1 MEGEGR
7 SMFHKAAGTLVVLL
21 FAQLLVA
28 LPAAAQDATVD
39 VIDFAFQ
46 PDEIRVEPGSTVT
59 WTNHDPFGHT
69 ATAEDGSFSVG
80 LQPGQSGSHT
90 FAQEGSFP
98 YFCKL
103 HPEMRGVVQVGAE
116 APFPEPTVER
126 LQAQDNITAA
136 IAFSQTA
143 FDDGAS
149 TYALLARDDVFADS
163 LSSGGAQGRL
173 GAPLLLTPT
182 NTLDNRVR
190 TELQRLGVRTVV
202 MLGGPN
208 ALSPDVERA
217 LRQAGFGV
225 RRVAG
230 PNRLATAVAIAERFF
245 PTPDTAI
252 VARAFGDASDEVR
265 AFVDSLGA
273 GAAAAATGQP
283 LLLTHTTSLSAETEA
298 YLRDNPIDS
307 VTLVGGPR
315 AVSEAVE
322 EQIAALGIEVERV
335 AGEDRYGTAA
345 ELALMQSPLG
355 PPPLLVLVD
364 GTDEDAWAS
373 GFPAAALQAP
383 VLLTAG
389 DAFPAH
395 TVQLLMGSQTEG
407 ASLVCAPDVT
417 STACD
422 RAETV
427 ANAESFGG
435 EMWRPA
441 VLEPAEGAPAG
452 SSGFAEV
459 LPTPDPGVLCYT
471 WEAFSISGDPT
482 AAHIHR
488 ASDGQPVV
496 DLSLESGPF
505 GFASNCAYDV
515 GATLAG
521 DIVANPRDYYVN
533 IHTEAHPDGEISG
546 ELLAPTGAV
555 IAEMFGEA
563 EIPGPGDP
571 DAVGFA
577 FLLST
582 DRPDELCSFL
592 GVFDLDPPA
601 TAAHVH
607 EGGVDEA
614 GPPVI
619 DLPVPAGPAPFAV
632 GCQQALDAALVADV
646 MAGDGGHYV
655 NVHNATFP
663 DGAIRGQLIN
673 PFGGPPE
680 GGAAAASTDGDVS
693 RELAE
698 RSPRYRSWTR

>member
-1 MEGEGR
+1 MLSR
-7 SMFHKAAGTLVVLL
+7 RISGTLIVLL

-69 ATAEDGSFSVG
+69 ATADDGSFSVG

-90 FAQEGSFP
+90 FAEEGSFP

-103 HPEMRGVVQVGAE
+103 HPEMRGVVHVGAD
-116 APFPEPTVER
+116 APFPDPTVER
-126 LQAQDNITAA
+126 LQAQDNVTAA

-143 FDDGAS
+143 FEDGTS
-149 TYALLARDDVFADS
+149 TYALLARDDLFADS

-182 NTLDNRVR
+182 DTLDNRVQ
-190 TELQRLGVRTVV
+190 TELERLGVRTVV

-208 ALSPDVERA
+208 ALSRDVESA
-217 LRQAGFGV
+217 VRQAGFGV

-245 PTPDTAI
+245 PTPDSAI
-252 VARAFGDASDEVR
+252 VARAFGDASDDTR

-273 GAAAAATGQP
+273 GAAAAATGHP
-283 LLLTHTTSLSAETEA
+283 LLLTHTHTLSGETEA

-307 VTLVGGPR
+307 VTIVGGPR
-315 AVSEAVE
+315 AVSEEAE

-345 ELALMQSPLG
+345 ELVFMTSPLG

-373 GFPAAALQAP
+373 GFPAAALQVP
-383 VLLTAG
+383 VLLAAG
-389 DAFPAH
+389 EDIPAH
-395 TVQLLMGSQTEG
+395 TIQLLMQFQTDGGS
-407 ASLVCAPDVT
+407 LICAPGVT
-417 STACD
+417 RTACD
-422 RAETV
+422 RAEIA
-427 ANAESFGG
+427 ANAETFGG
-435 EMWRPA
+435 PMWRPA
-441 VLEPAEGAPAG
+441 VLEPAEGAPAS
-452 SSGFAEV
+452 SSGVAEV

-471 WEAFSISGDPT
+471 VEAFSLSGDPT

-496 DLSLESGPF
+496 DLSLEIGPF

-515 GATLAG
+515 GAALAG
-521 DIVANPRDYYVN
+521 DIVENPRDYYVN
-533 IHTEAHPDGEISG
+533 VHTEAHPDGEISG
-546 ELLAPTGAV
+546 ELLTPTGAA

-563 EIPGPGDP
+563 EVPGPGDP
-571 DAVGFA
+571 EAVGFA

-582 DRPDELCSFL
+582 DRPDEFCSFL

-632 GCQQALDAALVADV
+632 GCEQGLDPALVADV
-646 MAGDGGHYV
+646 MAGDGSYYV
-655 NVHNATFP
+655 NVHNETFP

-680 GGAAAASTDGDVS
+680 GEATAASADGDVS

-698 RSPRYRSWTR
+698 RSARYRSWTR